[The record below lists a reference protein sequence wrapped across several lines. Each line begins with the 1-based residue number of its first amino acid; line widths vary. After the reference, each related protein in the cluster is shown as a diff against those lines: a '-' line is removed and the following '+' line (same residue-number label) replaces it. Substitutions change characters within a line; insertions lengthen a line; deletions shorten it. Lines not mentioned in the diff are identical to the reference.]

1 MERAVPVLPV
11 DDLCVAKEF
20 YVNALGFQVLYEA
33 SEDGKTGILGL
44 ERGTIRPIHECTN
57 QRSVN
62 SAMTVAD
69 HTYLAEAKGSMATYK
84 RQLADLMDLASGD
97 EKHDPSAY
105 STLEVLWVLYDR
117 ILNYDAS
124 RPQSED
130 RDRFIMSKG
139 HGPLALYAILAQK
152 GFFPASELARFLQWE
167 GILGGHPDRN
177 RVPGVETSTGS
188 LGHGFPMA
196 IGVALALKAKGSD
209 RRVYVLIGDGEA
221 NEGSVWE
228 AVLLAG
234 DLSLSNLTAIL
245 IDNRSSTRDLGDL
258 ATKFKTFGWDAQ
270 VVDGRDEDAIE
281 NALSSPATD
290 RPSVVVAE
298 VLNHA

>member
-1 MERAVPVLPV
+1 MP
-11 DDLCVAKEF
+11 
-20 YVNALGFQVLYEA
+20 
-33 SEDGKTGILGL
+33 
-44 ERGTIRPIHECTN
+44 TN
-57 QRSVN
+57 
-62 SAMTVAD
+62 
-69 HTYLAEAKGSMATYK
+69 KK
-84 RQLADLMDLASGD
+84 QLADLMNLAAGD

-105 STLEVLWVLYDR
+105 STMGVLSVLYDR

-124 RPQSED
+124 NPQCED

-152 GFFPASELARFLQWE
+152 GFFPTNELKKFLDWD

-177 RVPGVETSTGS
+177 RVPGVEASTGS

-196 IGVALALKAKGSD
+196 IGVALGLKAKQIN

-234 DLSLSNLTAIL
+234 NLGLSNLTTIL
-245 IDNRSSTRDLGDL
+245 IDNRSSTRDLGDI
-258 ATKFKTFGWDAQ
+258 AAKFQTFGWQAQ
-270 VVDGRDEDAIE
+270 TVDGRDEDAIE
-281 NALSSPATD
+281 KALLSPAVD
-290 RPSVVVAE
+290 RPSLLVAE
-298 VLNHA
+298 VLPNV